1 MVILIYFFH
10 KLFIKKQP
18 FKLQFKVKY
27 HNLNI
32 MLNMLLISN
41 TRSYMLRKKLME
53 GFVSRKQ
60 LEVGGR
66 FKG

>member
-1 MVILIYFFH
+1 
-10 KLFIKKQP
+10 
-18 FKLQFKVKY
+18 
-27 HNLNI
+27 